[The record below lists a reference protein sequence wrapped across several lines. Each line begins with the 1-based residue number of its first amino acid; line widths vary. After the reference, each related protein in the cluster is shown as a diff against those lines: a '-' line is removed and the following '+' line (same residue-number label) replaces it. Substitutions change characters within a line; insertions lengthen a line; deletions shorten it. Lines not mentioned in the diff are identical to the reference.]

1 MQAWKR
7 NAILATVL
15 VLICAGI
22 YLNWNASEQ
31 EPVDL
36 TETLDAEMVM
46 GETVLEEEAEE
57 LSSDYFAQIRLSRQE
72 SRDSAV
78 EVLQETIAFEDGSDE
93 AAAAVSTLDSLVG
106 DALAESQIESLVIA
120 KGYED
125 CVAYMSDESINV
137 AVSAPETGLAQS
149 DIALISDIVAS
160 QTDYAL
166 SDIFIIEVKYVAFF
180 SDCGT
185 MISQDVNARRFSYE
199 RK

>member
-7 NAILATVL
+7 NAILATVM

-22 YLNWNASEQ
+22 YLNWNASEL

-46 GETVLEEEAEE
+46 GETVLEQETEE

-78 EVLQETIAFEDGSDE
+78 EVLQETIAFEDSSDE

-120 KGYED
+120 KGYDD

-137 AVSAPETGLAQS
+137 AVSAPETGLAET

-166 SDIFIIEVKYVAFF
+166 SDIFIIEVK
-180 SDCGT
+180 
-185 MISQDVNARRFSYE
+185 
-199 RK
+199 

>member
-166 SDIFIIEVKYVAFF
+166 SDIFIIEVK
-180 SDCGT
+180 
-185 MISQDVNARRFSYE
+185 
-199 RK
+199 

>member
-7 NAILATVL
+7 NAILATVM

-46 GETVLEEEAEE
+46 GETVLEQETEE

-78 EVLQETIAFEDGSDE
+78 EVLQETIAFEDSSDE

-120 KGYED
+120 KGYDD

-137 AVSAPETGLAQS
+137 AVSAPETGLAET

-166 SDIFIIEVKYVAFF
+166 SDIFIIEVK
-180 SDCGT
+180 
-185 MISQDVNARRFSYE
+185 
-199 RK
+199 

>member
-46 GETVLEEEAEE
+46 GETVLEEEVEE

-137 AVSAPETGLAQS
+137 AVSAPETGLAQT

-166 SDIFIIEVKYVAFF
+166 SDIFIIEVK
-180 SDCGT
+180 
-185 MISQDVNARRFSYE
+185 
-199 RK
+199 

>member
-46 GETVLEEEAEE
+46 GETVLEEEVEE

-166 SDIFIIEVKYVAFF
+166 SDIFIIEVK
-180 SDCGT
+180 
-185 MISQDVNARRFSYE
+185 
-199 RK
+199 